1 MSPFLIL
8 SVSLQYF
15 ELKKNNFF
23 MLRRLVFTKMLL

>member
-15 ELKKNNFF
+15 ELKKTNNFF
-23 MLRRLVFTKMLL
+23 YVTPTGIY